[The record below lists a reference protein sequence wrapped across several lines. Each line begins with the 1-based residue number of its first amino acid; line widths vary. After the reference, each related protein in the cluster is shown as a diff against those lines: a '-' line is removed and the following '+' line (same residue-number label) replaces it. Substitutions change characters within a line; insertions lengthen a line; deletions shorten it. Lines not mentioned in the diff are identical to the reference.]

1 MADEVTFY
9 HNPKSRSQMAHWM
22 LEEAGAPYRIEPIEF
37 GTKTGG
43 NRAPE
48 FLKIN
53 PMGKL
58 PTIIHRGVTVT
69 ETAAI
74 CLYLADAF
82 PRAGL
87 APALDDPQRGT
98 YYRWMVFPAS
108 VFEPAMLDVLMKRPE
123 VSKKTAGHGSY
134 EDALSGFR
142 AALANGP
149 YILGEKFSAADVYL
163 GSELRFG
170 MMFGA
175 PNLKD
180 EKLFCDYVARLEERP
195 ALKRTMAG

>member
-1 MADEVTFY
+1 MPDEVIFY

-37 GTKTGG
+37 GTGTDG
-43 NRAPE
+43 NRGPE

-53 PMGKL
+53 PVGKL
-58 PTIIHRGVTVT
+58 PTIVHRGVTVT

-82 PRAGL
+82 PKAGL
-87 APALDDPQRGT
+87 APALDDPKRGT

-123 VSKKTAGHGSY
+123 VPRKTAGHGGY

-149 YILGEKFSAADVYL
+149 YILGERFSAADVYL

-180 EKLFCDYVARLEERP
+180 EKLFSDYVARLEERP